1 MSLCCHITFFY
12 IIDRIKYINRII
24 DETNKYEIKTDL
36 YIHTNKED
44 LKTDNLNTYS
54 NGNLNIIWHDLTKIT
69 HPFYLTWSC
78 RPILHSQRDLYDY
91 FMYIEDDM
99 LVPYT
104 AIKYWLKHS
113 NDLIKLKYNLGF
125 IRIETENNIE
135 FCTDLY
141 DEHLDTIINLNDII
155 YCVNNKN
162 PYCAFWIYSKEEFN
176 NFINSGFYQCY
187 TINGYGT
194 REQSA
199 IGLHGKSTHYYKET
213 VIPIVDNKL
222 DLDCRIYHMPNNY
235 VVDKTNEFATIK
247 FDEAIKKFPFI

>member
-1 MSLCCHITFFY
+1 MENKKLLICISFHY
-12 IIDRIKYINRII
+12 VESRIENLKKIVDCFLNY
-24 DETNKYEIKTDL
+24 K
-36 YIHTNKED
+36 
-44 LKTDNLNTYS
+44 LKTTIVIDCNQDFNFFKEYD
-54 NGNLNIIWHDLTKIT
+54 NIIVKTHNNLS
-69 HPFYLTWSC
+69 HPFHLTSMH
-78 RPILHSQRDLYDY
+78 RLTMVDEIDYFDY

-125 IRIETENNIE
+125 LRIEIENDIE
-135 FCTDLY
+135 YCTDLY
-141 DEHLDTIINLNDII
+141 NDHLDTIINLNDNI

-199 IGLHGKSTHYYKET
+199 IGLHGLNTNYYKET
-213 VIPIVDNKL
+213 VIPIVNNKL

-235 VVDKTNEFATIK
+235 VVDKTNYLATIK